1 MHKAVAGMVAILL
14 NSFIAS
20 IAWEKVN
27 VGQEDIG
34 SVHVS
39 QGNISQVVY
48 RVEGLGVQI
57 VEQVSR

>member
-27 VGQEDIG
+27 VGQEDIR

-39 QGNISQVVY
+39 QGNISQVVHW
-48 RVEGLGVQI
+48 VEGLGVQI
-57 VEQVSR
+57 VE